1 MTWQYL
7 NLLNV
12 DQEWQLSAET
22 TATLFKLTWIPSIG
36 YDVAGRALIG
46 QAWVTYEGKYEL
58 FGIRRA
64 YAKNEGDLY
73 ELVSPHQYPE
83 NRRIAFRFLPAPYW
97 SRLQSLLI
105 EQWTGDA
112 PPPTGNTYNINFQ
125 DAPSFAR
132 LTGASTSGST
142 SGVDYP
148 INFSNAVLQGFTN
161 TDNGLLTVLE
171 NGFYLVT
178 YRLQFSATSTVG
190 ERIAWVSVS
199 GVQFLQNQIAG
210 SASSIVSFSLIQ
222 ELSAGNTLR
231 LTCRQTSGTQLPLVN
246 ANISIVKVA

>member
-12 DQEWQLSAET
+12 DLEWQLSAET
-22 TATLFKLTWIPSIG
+22 TATLVKLTWIPSIG

-46 QAWVTYEGKYEL
+46 QAWVTDQGKYEL

-73 ELVSPHQYPE
+73 ELSAPAQYPQS
-83 NRRIAFRFLPAPYW
+83 RRIAFRFLPAPYW
-97 SRLQSLLI
+97 SRLQSVLV
-105 EQWTGDA
+105 EQWVGDA

-148 INFSNAVLQGFTN
+148 INFTTAIIQGFTN
-161 TDNGLLTVLE
+161 TENGLLTVLE
-171 NGFYLVT
+171 SGFYLVT
-178 YRLQFSATSTVG
+178 YRLQFSSTSTAG
-190 ERIAWVSVS
+190 ERVAWVNNS
-199 GVQFLQNQIAG
+199 GNQVLLNQSAG
-210 SASSIVSFSLIQ
+210 SASSIVPLSLIQ
-222 ELSAGNTLR
+222 EFLAGNTLR
-231 LTCRQTSGTQLPLVN
+231 LVCRQTSGTQLPLVN